1 MESMM
6 VWTLTVGVGATV
18 CMDAWTVVRRRFFGT
33 PLPNY
38 RFVGRWLAHLVR
50 GRFRHASIASSAPVR
65 HETLIGWTAHYLT
78 GFAFAGLLI
87 VLAGP
92 DWLHRPTLAPA
103 LAVGIGT
110 VAAPL
115 LILQPGMGAGLAARR
130 TPNPRAART
139 QSLVNHAVFGA
150 GLYAAGRLASVLIA
164 A

>member
-50 GRFRHASIASSAPVR
+50 GRFRHASIAASAPVR

-78 GFAFAGLLI
+78 GWAFAGLLI
-87 VLAGP
+87 VLVGP

-115 LILQPGMGAGLAARR
+115 LILQPGMGAGLAACR
-130 TPNPRAART
+130 TPNPRAARL
-139 QSLVNHAVFGA
+139 QSLVSHAVFGV
-150 GLYAAGRLASVLIA
+150 GLYAAGRLASVLVA

>member
-1 MESMM
+1 MQSML
-6 VWTLTVGVGATV
+6 VTTLMVGVGATG
-18 CMDAWTVVRRRFFGT
+18 CMDAWTLLRRRLFGT

-38 RFVGRWLAHLVR
+38 GYVGRWLAHLER
-50 GRFRHASIASSAPVR
+50 GRLRHPSIAASAPVR
-65 HETLIGWTAHYLT
+65 NEAVIGWTAHYLI
-78 GFAFAGLLI
+78 GCAFAGLLI
-87 VLAGP
+87 ALCGP

-130 TPNPRAART
+130 KPNPRAARL

-150 GLYAAGRLASVLIA
+150 GLYAAGRVASLVA

>member
-1 MESMM
+1 MESML

-18 CMDAWTVVRRRFFGT
+18 CMDAWALLRRKLFGK

-50 GRFRHASIASSAPVR
+50 GRFRHASIAASAPVR
-65 HETLIGWTAHYLT
+65 NEALIVWTAHYLI
-78 GFAFAGLLI
+78 GCAFAGLLI
-87 VLAGP
+87 ALVGP
-92 DWLHRPTLAPA
+92 AWLHRPTLAPA

-130 TPNPRAART
+130 TPDPNAARL

-150 GLYAAGRLASVLIA
+150 GLYAAGRLASALVA
-164 A
+164 T